1 MSVLS
6 VLLENVNLNVDE
18 TKTWIAPDIEV
29 NGGGQIISIVTGTN
43 PDGDNAALQN
53 LVDTEVILDESQ
65 VLFDAV
71 DIVITADET
80 ALETLNATIVDLN
93 ATYTTLN
100 SGISTYMDEISIST
114 TGSQKIVNM
123 NSDDVKVQLIKDNDD
138 GEAFFK
144 AEVETLFYS
153 TSLDAGS
160 YFVNLNFGLQYWSGG
175 DYVEPT
181 NAEKTQIITV
191 IESVVD
197 NIESNVYTG
206 FNTGTAYNGRALF
219 VNCPYFLVLTET
231 STINIKVFVSS
242 GGGTEN
248 IAYTV
253 NNVSSMMFPS
263 ITAGQFNN
271 SIVNIVKIG

>member
-6 VLLENVNLNVDE
+6 VLLENVNLSVDE
-18 TKTWIAPDIEV
+18 TKTWIAPDIQV

-80 ALETLNATIVDLN
+80 ALETLNDTIVDLN
-93 ATYTTLN
+93 DTYTTLN
-100 SGISTYMDEISIST
+100 SDISTYMDEISIST
-114 TGSQKIVNM
+114 TGSEKIVNM
-123 NSDDVKVQLIKDNDD
+123 DSVTIKSQLVHNN
-138 GEAFFK
+138 GVEYFV

-153 TSLDAGS
+153 SLLVAGS
-160 YFVNLNFGLQYWSGG
+160 YFVNLNFGLQYWSSDG
-175 DYVEPT
+175 YVEPT
-181 NAEKTQIITV
+181 SAEKTQIITV

-242 GGGTEN
+242 GGGTQN

-263 ITAGQFNN
+263 IDAGEFNQ

>member
-6 VLLENVNLNVDE
+6 ILLEEVNLNVDE

-29 NGGGQIISIVTGTN
+29 NGGGQIISIATGTN
-43 PDGDNAALQN
+43 PNTDNAALQE

-71 DIVITADET
+71 EPIITADEST
-80 ALETLNATIVDLN
+80 LETLQSTIVNLD
-93 ATYTTLN
+93 ASYTELN
-100 SGISTYMDEISIST
+100 SEISTYMDGISIST
-114 TGSQKIVNM
+114 TGSQKIINID
-123 NSDDVKVQLIKDNDD
+123 SDTLKLQLIHNE
-138 GEAFFK
+138 GVEYFV

-153 TSLDAGS
+153 SSLVAGS
-160 YFVNLNFGLQYWSGG
+160 YFVNLNFGLQYWSNSP
-175 DYVEPT
+175 YEIPT
-181 NAEKTQIITV
+181 DAEKTQIITV

-206 FNTGTAYNGRALF
+206 FNTGTSYEGRALF

-242 GGGTEN
+242 GGGTQD

-253 NNVSSMMFPS
+253 NNGSGMMFPS
-263 ITAGQFNN
+263 ITAGQFNQ